1 MQAAV
6 AGVELVGDEGE
17 LPMQDVALARVAGFC
32 LQGFQIGSDL
42 GEGRLKILFAGLREA
57 FEQVGD
63 AVAALVELA
72 DEVGAVCA
80 VHFAAVC
87 AERGDVA
94 GQGIA
99 GFEEVEAALQVV
111 AVFFGFA
118 AHVGEGAAEGGGALV
133 GLAADGA
140 VFDVVGDAVLELV
153 EDFSEV
159 GAVAGDGLGGGFF
172 EGEVTPVRPEVGDGR
187 PGEDGADDGVDDA
200 DGHGGIDVQPGE
212 GEAGEGLDG
221 DEEGGEA
228 VFVASGHEEQ
238 GGAGDDNPELGFN
251 GRGEVGDERTDNHA
265 ENRTGNA
272 LVHAAFGGG
281 VVGLAD
287 ENGGQEYPVAEVEM
301 EDFDDDAGG
310 GNEDGEARGM
320 TENARLEVELA
331 ADGLPD
337 VFQAAVFEGGDAGVA
352 DVVVFGGGVAVLELA
367 KLVVNAAEV
376 VEQAADVE
384 DVAAFG
390 VVVGVV
396 REGLAAA
403 FHRASEAFAV
413 CVVFAVPQGGGNVAA
428 RLSLHFEQAADA
440 EDEVGVFKGIG
451 QLGVVGVG
459 GADAFVY
466 VLGGEV
472 IAQHFGS
479 ARVAVFAAQAVKQ
492 GGAALVEGSDDAGVA
507 HGEVDLA
514 VAEPGGF
521 VGIEKVGFGV
531 KIAAECFVGVG
542 DAFLDGAVR
551 EDDLENECAGAV

>member
-1 MQAAV
+1 M
-6 AGVELVGDEGE
+6 
-17 LPMQDVALARVAGFC
+17 
-32 LQGFQIGSDL
+32 
-42 GEGRLKILFAGLREA
+42 GEGRLKILFACLREA

-72 DEVGAVCA
+72 DEVGAARA

-87 AERGDVA
+87 TECGDVA
-94 GQGIA
+94 GQGVA
-99 GFEEVEAALQVV
+99 GFEEGEAALQVV
-111 AVFFGFA
+111 AVFFRFA
-118 AHVGEGAAEGGGALV
+118 AHVGEGAAEGGGAFV

-159 GAVAGDGLGGGFF
+159 GAVAADGLGGGFF
-172 EGEVTPVRPEVGDGR
+172 EGEVTPVRPEVGDGCPR
-187 PGEDGADDGVDDA
+187 EDGADDGVDDA

-212 GEAGEGLDG
+212 REAGEGLDG

-228 VFVASGHEEQ
+228 VFVASGHEKQ
-238 GGAGDDNPELGFN
+238 GGAGDDYPEFGFD
-251 GRGEVGDERTDNHA
+251 GRGEIRHEGADDDAEDGAGD
-265 ENRTGNA
+265 A
-272 LVHAAFGGG
+272 LVHAAFSGG

-287 ENGGQEYPVAEVEM
+287 EECGQEYPVAEVEM
-301 EDFDDDAGG
+301 EDFDDGAGG
-310 GNEDGEARGM
+310 GNEDGEARGVA
-320 TENARLEVELA
+320 EHAGLEVELA

-352 DVVVFGGGVAVLELA
+352 AVVVFGGGVAVLELA
-367 KLVVNAAEV
+367 QLVVDAAEV
-376 VEQAADVE
+376 VEQAADVV

-396 REGLAAA
+396 GEGLAAA

-428 RLSLHFEQAADA
+428 RLPLHFEQAADA
-440 EDEVGVFKGIG
+440 EDEVGVFEGVG
-451 QLGVVGVG
+451 QLGIVGVG

-472 IAQHFGS
+472 VAQHFGG

-492 GGAALVEGSDDAGVA
+492 GGATLVEGADDAGVA

-514 VAEPGGF
+514 VAEPSGF

-531 KIAAECFVGVG
+531 KIPAERFVGVG
-542 DAFLDGAVR
+542 DAFLNGAVR